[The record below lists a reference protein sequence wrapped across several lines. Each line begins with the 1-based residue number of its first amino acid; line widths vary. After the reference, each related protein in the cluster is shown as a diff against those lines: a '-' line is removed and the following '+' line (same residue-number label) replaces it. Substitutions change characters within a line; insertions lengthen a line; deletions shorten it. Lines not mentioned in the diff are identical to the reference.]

1 MSKVLRKIR
10 AKSNR
15 IFIYLVLIAASLIC
29 VIPFLWMVS
38 TSFKSMREI
47 FMVPPTL
54 IPKRPTLSNY
64 PKGWGYSDFTTYTKN
79 TVLLAATATVGTVF
93 SSAFVGYG
101 FARFKSR
108 LSGLLTVV
116 LLGTIML
123 PPQVTIVPQYMLF
136 HKFGMIDTYWP
147 IIIPAWLGG
156 GAFNIFLFIQFFRTI
171 PKELDEAAE
180 IDGASSLQ
188 IFTRI
193 MLPTV
198 KPVILAVTV
207 MSLVYHW
214 NDFFTPLI
222 YLSTTSKYTIAVG
235 LQFFQSAYGNIQI
248 GQMMAVSLVTL
259 LPVLITFFT
268 FQRYFIQGIKMSG
281 LKS

>member
-1 MSKVLRKIR
+1 
-10 AKSNR
+10 
-15 IFIYLVLIAASLIC
+15 
-29 VIPFLWMVS
+29 
-38 TSFKSMREI
+38 
-47 FMVPPTL
+47 MVPPTL
-54 IPKRPTLSNY
+54 IPIRPTLANY
-64 PKGWGYSDFTTYTKN
+64 PAGWGYSDFTTYTKN
-79 TVLLAATATVGTVF
+79 TVFLAVFATLGTVV
-93 SSAFVGYG
+93 SSAFVAYG
-101 FARFKSR
+101 FARFKAR
-108 LSGLLTVV
+108 LSGLLTVI

-136 HKFGMIDTYWP
+136 YKFGMIDTYWP
-147 IIIPAWLGG
+147 IIIPSWLGG

-171 PKELDEAAE
+171 PRELDEAAE
-180 IDGASSLQ
+180 IDGANSFQ
-188 IFTRI
+188 IFTKI

-198 KPVILAVTV
+198 KPVILAVGV

-259 LPVLITFFT
+259 LPVLVTFFT
-268 FQRYFIQGIKMSG
+268 FQKYFVQGIKMSG

>member
-1 MSKVLRKIR
+1 
-10 AKSNR
+10 
-15 IFIYLVLIAASLIC
+15 
-29 VIPFLWMVS
+29 
-38 TSFKSMREI
+38 
-47 FMVPPTL
+47 
-54 IPKRPTLSNY
+54 
-64 PKGWGYSDFTTYTKN
+64 
-79 TVLLAATATVGTVF
+79 
-93 SSAFVGYG
+93 
-101 FARFKSR
+101 
-108 LSGLLTVV
+108 
-116 LLGTIML
+116 
-123 PPQVTIVPQYMLF
+123 MLF